1 MGKTLVC
8 SENSYFQAYM
18 NHLLTPDSNEI
29 INVNTLDELKQIIS
43 KENFSSVI
51 IDTCHPNDLVL
62 QLIKSISCPVI
73 ILNSLETN
81 VSDYNPGPILNQINN
96 VSTLKHN
103 VFQLS
108 FTTFFDVGK
117 HCIWKK
123 NEYIPLAIQ
132 EFKILYLLYLN
143 SNKIVCSEELIEYAD
158 LTGRSSLYVHISS
171 LREKV
176 EDNPGDPRFFK
187 QSLEKGTSYLTVH
200 IFVLKKKQTQ
210 KMSCKKDDP
219 KIILK

>member
-1 MGKTLVC
+1 
-8 SENSYFQAYM
+8 M

-103 VFQLS
+103 VFNCLYN
-108 FTTFFDVGK
+108 FFRR
-117 HCIWKK
+117 WKALYLEK

-171 LREKV
+171 LREK
-176 EDNPGDPRFFK
+176 
-187 QSLEKGTSYLTVH
+187 
-200 IFVLKKKQTQ
+200 
-210 KMSCKKDDP
+210 
-219 KIILK
+219 

>member
-43 KENFSSVI
+43 EENFSSVI

-176 EDNPGDPRFFK
+176 EDNPGDPKILQTKFGK
-187 QSLEKGTSYLTVH
+187 GYLLSDSTYICLEKKADSKNV
-200 IFVLKKKQTQ
+200 V
-210 KMSCKKDDP
+210 
-219 KIILK
+219 

>member
-29 INVNTLDELKQIIS
+29 INVNKLDELKQIIS

-51 IDTCHPNDLVL
+51 IDTCNPNDLVL

-73 ILNSLETN
+73 LLNSLETN

-143 SNKIVCSEELIEYAD
+143 LNKIVCSEELIKYAD

-176 EDNPGDPRFFK
+176 EDNPGDPKILQTKFGK
-187 QSLEKGTSYLTVH
+187 GYLLSDSTYICLEKKADSKNV
-200 IFVLKKKQTQ
+200 V
-210 KMSCKKDDP
+210 
-219 KIILK
+219 

>member
-43 KENFSSVI
+43 KEIFSSVI

-143 SNKIVCSEELIEYAD
+143 SNKIVCSE
-158 LTGRSSLYVHISS
+158 
-171 LREKV
+171 
-176 EDNPGDPRFFK
+176 
-187 QSLEKGTSYLTVH
+187 
-200 IFVLKKKQTQ
+200 
-210 KMSCKKDDP
+210 
-219 KIILK
+219 